1 MLRLVPQALCV
12 LVTSKSLISS
22 ICTRTRIVSWDI
34 QETFNVP
41 LRGSLS
47 VRRHMC
53 ILTEPSLP
61 PLKSRSSVLSGPGF
75 LRTLCFWVLLERHP
89 PWEVQIPLVKSVI
102 ILAFTNLRRNSFSF
116 EMLWVHDCGGDI
128 NRRLSFLTQC
138 GQLSCIYST
147 DSLNMTVCP
156 FILIRPRSRDFCLL
170 ALKLVK
176 IGQAASIKTCWGIL
190 GNRLCKW

>member
-22 ICTRTRIVSWDI
+22 ICTWTRIVSQDI
-34 QETFNVP
+34 QESFNAP

-53 ILTEPSLP
+53 ILTQPLVP
-61 PLKSRSSVLSGPGF
+61 PLKSRSSVLSSPGF

-102 ILAFTNLRRNSFSF
+102 MLAFTNLRRNSFSF
-116 EMLWVHDCGGDI
+116 EMLWVHDCGGEI
-128 NRRLSFLTQC
+128 NRTRSFFF
-138 GQLSCIYST
+138 YSA
-147 DSLNMTVCP
+147 DPLNMTVCT
-156 FILIRPRSRDFCLL
+156 FILIRPRM
-170 ALKLVK
+170 LVLESETF
-176 IGQAASIKTCWGIL
+176 AYL
-190 GNRLCKW
+190 H